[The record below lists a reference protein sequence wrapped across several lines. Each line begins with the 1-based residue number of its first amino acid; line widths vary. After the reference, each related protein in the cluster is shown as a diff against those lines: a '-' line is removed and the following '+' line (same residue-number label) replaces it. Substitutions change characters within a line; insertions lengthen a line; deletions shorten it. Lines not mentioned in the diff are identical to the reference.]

1 MPTQTF
7 FNLSEEKRERLIAGA
22 MKEFA
27 HYSLNDAS
35 VSNIIKYANISRG
48 SFYQY
53 FEGKTDLYFYLIGI
67 FRRNTIK
74 LMIRS
79 FQEKNGVFIDG
90 YHLFGDK
97 YIQHIM
103 ESEKV
108 GFFKHMYLNMN
119 HQISQQVGG
128 DVVNSIKAAMPKNGE
143 RVIDVMNRETLRIQS
158 DEELKELTK
167 FIINMLNQTIME
179 GFSKERSI
187 QETQIEFREK
197 LDWLTYGVMKKE
209 LNEGE

>member
-7 FNLSEEKRERLIAGA
+7 FNLSEEKRERLISGA

-27 HYSLNDAS
+27 HYCLNDAS
-35 VSNIIKYANISRG
+35 IANIIKNANISRG

-53 FEGKTDLYFYLIGI
+53 FDGKSDLYFYLIGI
-67 FRRNTIK
+67 FRRNTTQ
-74 LMIRS
+74 LMLQS
-79 FQEKNGVFIDG
+79 FQEKDGVFIEG
-90 YHLFGDK
+90 YQLFGDK
-97 YIQHIM
+97 YIQSIM

-128 DVVNSIKAAMPKNGE
+128 DIVSSIKAAMPKDGK
-143 RVIDVMNRETLRIQS
+143 RVIDVIKRDTLRIQT
-158 DEELKELTK
+158 DEELRELTK

-187 QETQIEFREK
+187 KDTQIEFRK
-197 LDWLTYGVMKKE
+197 KMDWLTFGVMKKE